1 MYIEKYVFCHL
12 ICIMVKLAT
21 DKDEEELYLTFFV
34 GTKTNIPLANTQQK
48 VHFHGTKWK
57 FR

>member
-1 MYIEKYVFCHL
+1 
-12 ICIMVKLAT
+12 MVELAT
-21 DKDEEELYLTFFV
+21 DKDEKELYLVTFFV
-34 GTKTNIPLANTQQK
+34 GTKTNIPFANTQQK

>member
-1 MYIEKYVFCHL
+1 
-12 ICIMVKLAT
+12 MVELAT

-34 GTKTNIPLANTQQK
+34 GTKTNISLANTQQK